1 MRSLLIS
8 LVFLALQYHNL
19 VEASTTARPGQ
30 KLMQASSSNSTVGL
44 LAPILGLF
52 KKRQEQV
59 RASTCGF
66 GEGRA
71 DHPRTADAGFDCRVD
86 IQKQLWGFC
95 PTTVIAAS
103 DCGLAGACVDNH
115 ACSTGCGI
123 SGDSTVTTFHCT
135 DAGND
140 FCSTAL
146 LTAGPDQTYAYIA
159 CANTPK
165 TDHLLASP
173 TSFTTTPTPTKTPTP
188 AEKST
193 TIPPTT
199 STTPPPSSSSTT
211 STSSSDSSDSASSSS
226 SDHITS
232 PPPTGA
238 GISAPTKLVSDE
250 SPSSSS
256 SDTAATPPSAPNNVG
271 AIVGGAVGGA
281 ALICFVILGVMFLRK
296 RQRDREPKQ
305 PSPSIGKPAISGPFH
320 FPDMQ
325 TSISRDASMGS
336 TDKFDPYAKYEVY
349 ANPYHR
355 MPPPPPRRY
364 TPVELSAYRMSHS
377 PYELGS

>member
-1 MRSLLIS
+1 
-8 LVFLALQYHNL
+8 
-19 VEASTTARPGQ
+19 
-30 KLMQASSSNSTVGL
+30 MQASSSNSTVGL
-44 LAPILGLF
+44 FAPILGLF
-52 KKRQEQV
+52 KKRQENLK
-59 RASTCGF
+59 ASTCGY
-66 GEGRA
+66 GEGRV
-71 DHPRTADAGFDCRVD
+71 DHPRTADIGFDCRVD
-86 IQKQLWGFC
+86 IQKQIWGFC

-103 DCGLAGACVDNH
+103 DCGLAGACVDKH

-123 SGDSTVTTFHCT
+123 LGDSTVTTFQCT
-135 DAGND
+135 APGGD

-173 TSFTTTPTPTKTPTP
+173 TSFIKTPTPTKTPTP

-199 STTPPPSSSSTT
+199 STTPSTTPSSSSP
-211 STSSSDSSDSASSSS
+211 SSRPSSDSSESDSSKSSST
-226 SDHITS
+226 DHITS

-238 GISAPTKLVSDE
+238 AISAPTKLVSDE
-250 SPSSSS
+250 SPSTTS
-256 SDTAATPPSAPNNVG
+256 SDAAAPPPSPNNIG

-281 ALICFVILGVMFLRK
+281 ALICFLIVGIMFSRK
-296 RQRDREPKQ
+296 RHRDREPTQ
-305 PSPSIGKPAISGPFH
+305 PSPSMGKPEISGPFH

-325 TSISRDASMGS
+325 NSRNASVRS

-355 MPPPPPRRY
+355 MQTPPSRRY
-364 TPVELSAYRMSHS
+364 TPVELSAYRMTHS
-377 PYELGS
+377 PYELG